1 MIDWWEQASGEQER
15 HTTSLKIFESSNL
28 HDESNNECHHF
39 TKYHP
44 IQRILLLHCEQMR
57 WQFSH
62 DKTSIW
68 KCTCQAKHAGNAP
81 KKFSIFR
88 AGNKVSFAIPSYFRH
103 LVTQFCRQFR
113 ILALFL
119 MLQKKNLQLMTDSC
133 WVAQWLE
140 KLLDTSGEELATII
154 LLQHKKY
161 HSNVTNLHSRVQ
173 KTVILARIV
182 DQALVVSHRRCALQP
197 FLSIKFIHFPKLW
210 CLPRVW

>member
-1 MIDWWEQASGEQER
+1 MIDWWKQASGEQGR

-28 HDESNNECHHF
+28 QDESNNECHHF

-62 DKTSIW
+62 YKTSIW

-81 KKFSIFR
+81 KKFGIFR
-88 AGNKVSFAIPSYFRH
+88 TGNKVSFAIPSYFRH

-119 MLQKKNLQLMTDSC
+119 MLQKQIYNLWQTLVQLHNDLRNCLTHQVKNWPRLFCYNIKNTIQMSLTCTAEFRKQLFSPG
-133 WVAQWLE
+133 
-140 KLLDTSGEELATII
+140 LLIKP
-154 LLQHKKY
+154 LL
-161 HSNVTNLHSRVQ
+161 
-173 KTVILARIV
+173 
-182 DQALVVSHRRCALQP
+182 
-197 FLSIKFIHFPKLW
+197 
-210 CLPRVW
+210 

>member
-1 MIDWWEQASGEQER
+1 MIDWWKQASGEQER

-28 HDESNNECHHF
+28 QDESNNECHHF

-62 DKTSIW
+62 YKTSIW

-119 MLQKKNLQLMTDSC
+119 MLQKKFTTYDRLLLSCTMTWETAWHIRWRTGHDYF
-133 WVAQWLE
+133 
-140 KLLDTSGEELATII
+140 AT
-154 LLQHKKY
+154 
-161 HSNVTNLHSRVQ
+161 T
-173 KTVILARIV
+173 
-182 DQALVVSHRRCALQP
+182 
-197 FLSIKFIHFPKLW
+197 
-210 CLPRVW
+210 